1 MAKTSVQCPK
11 CGANIQIEAPEVVT
25 IVTPAAPLAVAVSLP
40 PKNKNEAEAK
50 IEALRAAGV
59 DVSSM
64 FSIRGCNG
72 KYDVGRVQDGQI
84 VVIPE
89 NDPIFKA
96 IRNSRT
102 IPNRNL
108 FRRWVMAQV
117 FHMMT
122 VKDFRGEVIGF
133 TEALHNKGYKYQW
146 DMLLDELRVQT
157 KLYEKDPEN
166 FTERNRWFNKAVVVA
181 MASDYIKL
189 VQQVIKTLRIKH
201 CKGVPYI
208 RLDSKNIFVDDIP
221 AKVYAP
227 LEKLLKVIKSS
238 RNPTMLFKAA
248 SNFFWCV
255 KKTYI
260 KFTMQQS
267 KAFVDAYKGAG
278 AFYTLKNLILFHG
291 YVFPKMAPDASI
303 AYLKYLVSDPDFE
316 GYKLF
321 GIMKEFLKDNYIDI
335 AAKQAE
341 WRQ

>member
-11 CGANIQIEAPEVVT
+11 CGENIQIEEPEVIT
-25 IVTPAAPLAVAVSLP
+25 IVAPAAPLAVAVSLP
-40 PKNKNEAEAK
+40 PKNQNEAEAR

-59 DVSSM
+59 DVSNM
-64 FSIRGCNG
+64 FSIRGGNG
-72 KYDVGRVQDGQI
+72 KYEVGRVQNGQI
-84 VVIPE
+84 IVIPE

-96 IRNSRT
+96 IRNSLT

-117 FHMMT
+117 FHMLIE
-122 VKDFRGEVIGF
+122 KDHLGNIIGF
-133 TEALHNKGYKYQW
+133 TKALHNKGYKYQW
-146 DMLLDELRVQT
+146 DMVLDELRVQT
-157 KLYEKDPEN
+157 RLFAKDPEN
-166 FTERNRWFNKAVVVA
+166 YAERNRWFNKAVVVE

-189 VQQVIKTLRIKH
+189 VKQTVKTLRIRH
-201 CKGVPYI
+201 CKTIPYV
-208 RLDSKNIFVDDIP
+208 RLDGKNIFVDDIP
-221 AKVYAP
+221 TKVYAP

-238 RNPTMLFKAA
+238 RNPTMLLRATT
-248 SNFFWCV
+248 NFFWCI

-260 KFTMQQS
+260 QFSIRQS

-291 YVFPKMAPDASI
+291 CVFSKMAPDASI
-303 AYLKYLVSDPDFE
+303 AYLKYLVSDPNFE

-321 GIMKEFLKDNYIDI
+321 GIMKEFLNDNDIDI

-341 WRQ
+341 WKQ